1 MFSLLLMGMFLFLLI
16 WLPLST
22 LLILTFQNI
31 DCVELI
37 KDLVKMRL
45 YKDLFTGKDLC
56 TDAFKMELV
65 DDCYYA
71 VTGKFIVEDNTVSD
85 EMIGGNKSA
94 EGVDDEGDDGEYKK
108 IVPNVIFSNKLEE
121 RYNSDAL
128 SKDFKQLV
136 KDMKPYI
143 QKLLAKIAE
152 TDADRSKLMKESIQ
166 NFLKNVVKSNIGDFS
181 FYQTEDD
188 LDMEGQIIFFNGGD
202 WALNSP
208 CTLYFFKDGVT
219 EENC

>member
-1 MFSLLLMGMFLFLLI
+1 MGQIKNIKLHI
-16 WLPLST
+16 VT
-22 LLILTFQNI
+22 DIKNI

-65 DDCYYA
+65 DDCYYV
-71 VTGKFIVEDNTVSD
+71 VTGKFIVEDNTISD

-108 IVPNVIFSNKLEE
+108 IVPNVIASNKLEE

-128 SKDFKQLV
+128 SKDI
-136 KDMKPYI
+136 KPYI

-152 TDADRSKLMKESIQ
+152 TDGDRSELMKKSIQ
-166 NFLKNVVKSNIGDFS
+166 TFLKDVVKKNIGDFS
-181 FYQTEDD
+181 FYQTEEDH
-188 LDMEGQIIFFNGGD
+188 DMEGQIIFFNGGD
-202 WALNSP
+202 WALHSLCSLFLKGWCN
-208 CTLYFFKDGVT
+208 
-219 EENC
+219 

>member
-1 MFSLLLMGMFLFLLI
+1 MGQIKNIKLHI
-16 WLPLST
+16 VT
-22 LLILTFQNI
+22 DIKNI

-37 KDLVKMRL
+37 
-45 YKDLFTGKDLC
+45 KDLFTGKDLC

-166 NFLKNVVKSNIGDFS
+166 TFPKNVVKPNIGDFN

-188 LDMEGQIIFFNGGD
+188 LDMEGQIIFF
-202 WALNSP
+202 
-208 CTLYFFKDGVT
+208 
-219 EENC
+219 

>member
-1 MFSLLLMGMFLFLLI
+1 MGQIKNIKLHI
-16 WLPLST
+16 VT
-22 LLILTFQNI
+22 DIKNI

-71 VTGKFIVEDNTVSD
+71 VTGSFVVEDNTLSD

-94 EGVDDEGDDGEYKK
+94 EGVDDDGDDGEYKK
-108 IVPNVIFSNKLEE
+108 VVPNVIISNKLEE

-128 SKDFKQLV
+128 SKDLKQLV

-152 TDADRSKLMKESIQ
+152 TDADRSNLVKENIQ
-166 NFLKNVVKSNIGDFS
+166 KFLKTVVKPNIGDFS
-181 FYQTEDD
+181 FYQTEED
-188 LDMEGQIIFFNGGD
+188 LDMEGQIIFLMEAIGPSIAPVCFIFSRMVS
-202 WALNSP
+202 L
-208 CTLYFFKDGVT
+208 K
-219 EENC
+219 